1 MGCCHACN
9 GSRSNMEEV
18 QAVVPTTGSH
28 SVHTAEQMAAARR
41 AADAQR
47 TLVQEAEAASAM
59 CKPSERWAQYGGE
72 AVEELLDDCTLVDA
86 QYLVKLADEGGI
98 LPRWQ
103 ELPDAARITRANV
116 WRLGCA
122 ATTYFLPVMVLSYCW
137 LDADHP
143 DALGETLLRVKP
155 VLKAMIEKV
164 IELGG
169 RHATVGVMWDFV
181 SLPQRPRTQT
191 EEERFS
197 RGLKHINEWYR
208 HPYTFVLAVT
218 NALPTGK
225 QYTNTRL
232 YSERGWCYFELRIS
246 SLTKYGSCLLDFSKF
261 DEGAHDNFDGMTIGM
276 NSKRQ
281 APMSPD
287 EFAAEMRK
295 DIASGR
301 LAFTAKADAE
311 FVINQ
316 YHKGFIAAYEG
327 HTSIQKNGAFIHM
340 TNLGWGSDEG
350 YTLAQAISY
359 IEEHCS
365 PPQSLYLNL
374 QSNNFG
380 SDAIDA
386 IKRAARK
393 HVELL
398 NL

>member
-1 MGCCHACN
+1 MGSCHTCN
-9 GSRSNMEEV
+9 GFRSPGDEV
-18 QAVVPTTGSH
+18 VEPHPTRETPFG
-28 SVHTAEQMAAARR
+28 HTAEQVAAARR

-47 TLVQEAEAASAM
+47 ASVQEAEAASATSTLN
-59 CKPSERWAQYGGE
+59 SEWVQYGGE
-72 AVEELLDDCTLVDA
+72 TVEELIEDCTLIDA
-86 QYLVKLADEGGI
+86 QYIVKLADEGGI

-208 HPYTFVLAVT
+208 HPYSFVLAVT

-365 PPQSLYLNL
+365 PPEQLKLNL
-374 QSNNFG
+374 DGNDFG
-380 SDAIDA
+380 SDAMAA
-386 IKRAARK
+386 INEAARK
-393 HVELL
+393 HFKIA
-398 NL
+398 